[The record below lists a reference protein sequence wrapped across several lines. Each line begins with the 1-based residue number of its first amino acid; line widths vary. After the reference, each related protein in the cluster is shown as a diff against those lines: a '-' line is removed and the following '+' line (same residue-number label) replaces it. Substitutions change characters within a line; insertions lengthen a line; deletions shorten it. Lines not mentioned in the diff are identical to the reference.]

1 MGVGT
6 GMDMGFWEEKGSID
20 TAPFRVILY
29 FTSVILFFFVDNSE
43 TSNSFI
49 AKNKSRLTTSRLK
62 II

>member
-29 FTSVILFFFVDNSE
+29 LLS
-43 TSNSFI
+43 
-49 AKNKSRLTTSRLK
+49 
-62 II
+62 